1 MPVAKYTGPVC
12 RFCRR
17 EGLKLF
23 LKGERCLSER
33 CAFERRNYAPGQ
45 HGQHRSK
52 LSDYGLQMREK
63 QKVRRVYGM
72 QEKQFRDFF
81 RLAASK
87 RGVTSEIFFQNLE
100 LRLDNVVY
108 RMGFA
113 SSRQEARQVVNHR
126 HILVNGKIVNI
137 PSARVKVGD
146 VVSIKEKSASN
157 ARFALASEHFSK
169 RASLPWIEVD
179 SSKFTGKVV
188 ALPKREDIQLDVKE
202 HMIVELYSK

>member
-1 MPVAKYTGPVC
+1 MAKYTGPVC

-72 QEKQFRDFF
+72 QEKQFRAFF
-81 RLAASK
+81 RLAASQ
-87 RGVTSEIFFQNLE
+87 RGVTSEVFFQNLE

-113 SSRQEARQVVNHR
+113 SSRKEARQIVSHR
-126 HILVNGKIVNI
+126 HILVNGKILNI
-137 PSARVKVGD
+137 PSARIKVGD
-146 VVSIKEKSASN
+146 TVSVKEKSTSMSC
-157 ARFALASEHFSK
+157 FALSAEHYSK
-169 RASLPWIEVD
+169 RAVLPWVD
-179 SSKFTGKVV
+179 VDISKFTGKVI
-188 ALPKREDIQLDVKE
+188 ALPKREDVQLDVKE